1 MRTHLCLL
9 VMAIAAI
16 SAGFTD
22 QQLES
27 ARIWAHE
34 TNEAFET
41 CLQKEV
47 RDKLHL
53 KMAREDFSVF
63 IKGVCTQETRAF
75 RVLLVDY
82 LAMKNPAIDA
92 ATHLATA
99 ESVIQQWRN
108 AATQLYVEPCTGD
121 SAATPAD

>member
-92 ATHLATA
+92 ATP
-99 ESVIQQWRN
+99 SCDRRVCN
-108 AATQLYVEPCTGD
+108 
-121 SAATPAD
+121 SAMAQCSDPTLCRTVHR